1 MTSFKAPKSVIT
13 VDGIELVGYR
23 TESGQWVM
31 SLSSLASVL
40 GLTEKTARHFLRS
53 EWLKSRLGNGLSPVP
68 SRVLTEDNSQPI
80 VAIDTELAALFF
92 RFQDSRNDHPI
103 AQKLV
108 DALMSQALNIR
119 FEGTLTPDLSY
130 REVEAKALTV
140 KEARKESVEY
150 HQGFVNWYKACGYHG
165 RWSHEYLTKRLA
177 DLTASDAR
185 KLPLCAGDNC
195 KIGLDHYQETHAKP
209 LFTIGQVKDILS
221 RQSYRSGET
230 YQDAIDRAIA
240 TLTVVC

>member
-1 MTSFKAPKSVIT
+1 MSHFIAPKSIIT
-13 VDGIELVGYR
+13 VNGIELTGYKSELGDWVISIR
-23 TESGQWVM
+23 QTALVLKLDESKVRKM
-31 SLSSLASVL
+31 
-40 GLTEKTARHFLRS
+40 LTAN
-53 EWLKSRLGNGLSPVP
+53 WLKLALGAESKVRKMLAATDGG
-68 SRVLTEDNSQPI
+68 TQKI
-80 VAIDTELAALFF
+80 VAIDTTVFNQIVLHEYASGNIVALT
-92 RFQDSRNDHPI
+92 
-103 AQKLV
+103 LV
-108 DALMSQALNIR
+108 PVLMTQALDIR

-130 REVEAKALTV
+130 SKVEAKALTV

-240 TLTVVC
+240 TLTMVC